1 MPSNGN
7 VVINNGVSWSA
18 TPDEDFFFK
27 VYFASNS
34 TPTEEVVDAGFASGN
49 YRGAIINDSDELT
62 TDIKFLNAVLIDDT
76 LSMSWSDPFAGTASE
91 LKQSFPDFLASLY
104 DRTEQSID
112 DGSGPRIYE
121 TSYTEEFCQA
131 CLGQLQL

>member
-49 YRGAIINDSDELT
+49 YRGAIINDNDELT

-104 DRTEQSID
+104 VSTLTLIT
-112 DGSGPRIYE
+112 G
-121 TSYTEEFCQA
+121 TSLLT
-131 CLGQLQL
+131 